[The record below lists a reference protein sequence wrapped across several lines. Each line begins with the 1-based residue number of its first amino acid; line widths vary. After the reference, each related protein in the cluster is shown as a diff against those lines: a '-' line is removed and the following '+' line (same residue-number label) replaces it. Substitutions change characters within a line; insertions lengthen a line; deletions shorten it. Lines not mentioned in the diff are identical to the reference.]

1 MKWNHVIVVILC
13 FLVAGCSSQFHG
25 SRSELQARNH
35 MDRAAALEDAS
46 EYHQAAQ
53 EYSIVAERYPSTNY
67 YKTAVWKAALL
78 SIHPANSEIDYNAAL
93 YWLKIYLG
101 LPLSSEEKDSA
112 EIYVAMLEHINVLE
126 SILSAFAAEK
136 EKLQAVAQQQSSD
149 IVTATQRLVQLEAD
163 LILAQ
168 AELKKMKEVDVRMH
182 RSRVNGNDGKSGEGA
197 QETSELNKDEV
208 RTQSPSWH
216 RAPPGPQDFYP
227 YVIQVSSYA
236 NKEESIQAA
245 MRARNKGYSGFV
257 SDAHIPGK
265 GDWYRVY
272 VGFYRTLEAAQG
284 AAYEMKKQD
293 YLHAFVVKMP
303 FAVQIGIFS
312 SDKELKEL
320 EADLRSKGYSAYGLP
335 DRMSP
340 NKFRLLT
347 GAFPSEAAAS
357 EMAKA
362 LQKEDFKSKV
372 VQR

>member
-1 MKWNHVIVVILC
+1 
-13 FLVAGCSSQFHG
+13 
-25 SRSELQARNH
+25 
-35 MDRAAALEDAS
+35 
-46 EYHQAAQ
+46 
-53 EYSIVAERYPSTNY
+53 
-67 YKTAVWKAALL
+67 
-78 SIHPANSEIDYNAAL
+78 
-93 YWLKIYLG
+93 
-101 LPLSSEEKDSA
+101 
-112 EIYVAMLEHINVLE
+112 
-126 SILSAFAAEK
+126 
-136 EKLQAVAQQQSSD
+136 
-149 IVTATQRLVQLEAD
+149 
-163 LILAQ
+163 
-168 AELKKMKEVDVRMH
+168 
-182 RSRVNGNDGKSGEGA
+182 
-197 QETSELNKDEV
+197 
-208 RTQSPSWH
+208 
-216 RAPPGPQDFYP
+216 
-227 YVIQVSSYA
+227 
-236 NKEESIQAA
+236 
-245 MRARNKGYSGFV
+245 
-257 SDAHIPGK
+257 
-265 GDWYRVY
+265 VY